1 MKYIA
6 FTYVFNSFR
15 KTIQSE
21 MVGIGEGFFKVAMF
35 RGREVY
41 SKINENKGFVDICH
55 EQYKQPFVLP
65 T

>member
-1 MKYIA
+1 
-6 FTYVFNSFR
+6 
-15 KTIQSE
+15 